1 MKITVTNEDIA
12 GGQRR
17 DSDNCPVAR
26 ALRRAGVAHLGVGGM
41 AVMIHLD
48 QQTTFVLMPATAQE
62 WIMEFDC
69 GAQVGP
75 IEFDLTFPGNL
86 AQNECAFDHRTIAP
100 AANPRPFAEG
110 QFSFARIPV
119 KKGGREVRFNQPILS
134 RSDRRVRR
142 RKRLER
148 VASSVE
154 LVS

>member
-48 QQTTFVLMPATAQE
+48 QQTTFVLMPAAAQE

-75 IEFDLTFPGNL
+75 IEFDLTLPGNL
-86 AQNECAFDHRTIAP
+86 AQNERTSDHRTIAP
-100 AANPRPFAEG
+100 AANPKPVTRG
-110 QFSFARIPV
+110 QFARIPV
-119 KKGGREVRFNQPILS
+119 EWGGGRFNQPILS

-148 VASSVE
+148 VAGSVE